1 MKVYFIT
8 RFSILLD
15 KESANGLFKI
25 AKKNSYEQY
34 KKKLFSSERMYLK
47 MLFFQKVAFPSIVFQ
62 SNKNW
67 EWHIYCSKELC
78 SKPSLRVDDVINKMI
93 ENNLSTK
100 GLFCNGIEDG
110 TRPCGGFFEV
120 NAIGDKN

>member
-1 MKVYFIT
+1 MFNKLLVFKRVNMSNQENIT
-8 RFSILLD
+8 
-15 KESANGLFKI
+15 
-25 AKKNSYEQY
+25 KNYIFE
-34 KKKLFSSERMYLK
+34 FDEMGSSEPPISRSYSDINT
-47 MLFFQKVAFPSIVFQ
+47 P
-62 SNKNW
+62 
-67 EWHIYCSKELC
+67 IYCSKELC

-93 ENNLSTK
+93 ENNLSTQ